1 MKVWISLLVIYS
13 SFFIW
18 YTDLGGKLT
27 DDEIEYYAN
36 KFESNALKDGRVIE
50 PRIKE
55 LLQKFME
62 EDSGKQFIMVNVID
76 MSENPTFPD
85 GTVSDESSDV
95 LMNEYMEHMY
105 GELFKRASHPA
116 YFGGAINGS
125 MDLVGIE
132 NAEVW
137 ETAALFR
144 YKSRRSFLEIVTH
157 PDMYSKHKYKIAA
170 LEKTIAFPVENQF
183 YLGDPRLLASLI
195 FLIIGLLLKPPIY
208 TKKIINRA

>member
-36 KFESNALKDGRVIE
+36 KFESNALKDGRVLE

-62 EDSGKQFIMVNVID
+62 EDSGKQFIMINVID

-85 GTVSDESSDV
+85 GTVSEESPDV

-105 GELFKRASHPA
+105 GELLKRASHPA
-116 YFGGAINGS
+116 YMGSAVNDS

-137 ETAALFR
+137 ETAALIR
-144 YKSRRSFLEIVTH
+144 YKSRRAFLEIVT
-157 PDMYSKHKYKIAA
+157 PSKD
-170 LEKTIAFPVENQF
+170 EQQT
-183 YLGDPRLLASLI
+183 
-195 FLIIGLLLKPPIY
+195 
-208 TKKIINRA
+208 

>member
-18 YTDLGGKLT
+18 YIDIGGKLS
-27 DDEIEYYAN
+27 DEEIQYYAD
-36 KFESNALKDGRVIE
+36 KFESNALKDGRVLE
-50 PRIKE
+50 PRIME

-62 EDSGKQFIMVNVID
+62 EDSGKQFLMVNVID

-85 GTVSDESSDV
+85 GTVSEESADN

-105 GELFKRASHPA
+105 GEILKRASHPV
-116 YFGGAINGS
+116 FMGSSVNNS

-144 YKSRRSFLEIVTH
+144 YKSRRAFLEIVTH
-157 PDMYSKHKYKIAA
+157 PDMNSKHKYKIAA
-170 LEKTIAFPVENQF
+170 LEKTIAFPVETQL
-183 YLGDPRLLASLI
+183 YLGDPRLLLGLI
-195 FLIIGLLLKPPIY
+195 FLIIGLLVRPIAR
-208 TKKIINRA
+208 K

>member
-1 MKVWISLLVIYS
+1 MKIWASLIIIYGL
-13 SFFIW
+13 FFAW
-18 YTDLGGKLT
+18 YTDFGGKLS
-27 DDEIEYYAN
+27 DKEIQYFSD

-50 PRIKE
+50 PRTKE
-55 LLQKFME
+55 LLQKFMK
-62 EDSGKQFIMVNVID
+62 EDSGKQFMMVNVID
-76 MSENPTFPD
+76 MSENPIFPD
-85 GTVSDESSDV
+85 GTVAEESSDV

-116 YFGGAINGS
+116 YFGGVINGS

-183 YLGDPRLLASLI
+183 YLGDPRLLLSFIL
-195 FLIIGLLLKPPIY
+195 LIIGLLLRPV
-208 TKKIINRA
+208 TRQ

>member
-1 MKVWISLLVIYS
+1 MKVWTFLIIIYGL
-13 SFFIW
+13 FFAW
-18 YTDLGGKLT
+18 YTDFGGKLS
-27 DDEIEYYAN
+27 DEEIEYYAN
-36 KFESNALKDGRVIE
+36 KFESNALKDGRVLE

-85 GTVSDESSDV
+85 GTVAEESSDV

-105 GELFKRASHPA
+105 GELLKRASHPA
-116 YFGGAINGS
+116 YFGNAVNGS

-137 ETAALFR
+137 ERAILVR

-157 PDMYSKHKYKIAA
+157 PDMNSKHKYKIAA
-170 LEKTIAFPVENQF
+170 LEKTIAFPVENQL
-183 YLGDPRLLASLI
+183 YLGDPRLLLGFILLI
-195 FLIIGLLLKPPIY
+195 VGLLLKPI
-208 TKKIINRA
+208 TRR

>member
-50 PRIKE
+50 PRTKE

-62 EDSGKQFIMVNVID
+62 EDSGKQFMMVNVID

-105 GELFKRASHPA
+105 VELFKRASHPA
-116 YFGGAINGS
+116 YFGNAVNGS
-125 MDLVGIE
+125 MDIVGIE

-137 ETAALFR
+137 ERAILVR

-157 PDMYSKHKYKIAA
+157 PDMNSKHKYKIAA

-183 YLGDPRLLASLI
+183 YLGDPRLLLGFI
-195 FLIIGLLLKPPIY
+195 LLIIGLLLSPV
-208 TKKIINRA
+208 TRR

>member
-36 KFESNALKDGRVIE
+36 KFESNALKDGRVLD
-50 PRIKE
+50 PRGMDLI
-55 LLQKFME
+55 QKFME
-62 EDSGKQFIMVNVID
+62 EDSGKQFLMVNVID

-85 GTVSDESSDV
+85 GTVSEESADN

-105 GELFKRASHPA
+105 GEILKRASHPV
-116 YFGGAINGS
+116 FMGSSVNNS

-144 YKSRRSFLEIVTH
+144 YKSRRAFLEIVIH
-157 PDMYSKHKYKIAA
+157 PDMNSKHKYKIAA
-170 LEKTIAFPVENQF
+170 LEKTIAFPVETQL
-183 YLGDPRLLASLI
+183 YLGDPRLLLGFI
-195 FLIIGLLLKPPIY
+195 FLILGLLLRPI
-208 TKKIINRA
+208 TRR

>member
-85 GTVSDESSDV
+85 GAVSDESSDV

-105 GELFKRASHPA
+105 VELFKRASHPA
-116 YFGGAINGS
+116 YFGNAVNGS
-125 MDLVGIE
+125 MDIVGIE

-137 ETAALFR
+137 ERAILVR

-157 PDMYSKHKYKIAA
+157 PDMNSKHKYKIAA

-183 YLGDPRLLASLI
+183 YLGDPRLLLGFI
-195 FLIIGLLLKPPIY
+195 LLIIGLLLSPV
-208 TKKIINRA
+208 TRR

>member
-1 MKVWISLLVIYS
+1 M
-13 SFFIW
+13 
-18 YTDLGGKLT
+18 
-27 DDEIEYYAN
+27 
-36 KFESNALKDGRVIE
+36 
-50 PRIKE
+50 
-55 LLQKFME
+55 
-62 EDSGKQFIMVNVID
+62 MVNVID
-76 MSENPTFPD
+76 MSDNPIFPD
-85 GTVSDESSDV
+85 GTVAEESSDV

-170 LEKTIAFPVENQF
+170 LEKTIAFPVENRL
-183 YLGDPRLLASLI
+183 YLGDPRLLLGLI
-195 FLIIGLLLKPPIY
+195 FLIIGLLIRPI
-208 TKKIINRA
+208 TRR

>member
-1 MKVWISLLVIYS
+1 MKVWISLIVIYL

-36 KFESNALKDGRVIE
+36 KFESNASKDGRVLD
-50 PRIKE
+50 PATKE

-62 EDSGKQFIMVNVID
+62 EDSGKQFMMVNVID
-76 MSENPTFPD
+76 MSETPTFPD
-85 GTVSDESSDV
+85 GTVSEESPDI

-157 PDMYSKHKYKIAA
+157 PDMNSKHKYKIAA

-183 YLGDPRLLASLI
+183 YLGDPRLLLSFIL
-195 FLIIGLLLKPPIY
+195 LIIGLLLRPI
-208 TKKIINRA
+208 TRR

>member
-36 KFESNALKDGRVIE
+36 KFESNALKDGRVLE
-50 PRIKE
+50 PRMKE
-55 LLQKFME
+55 LLQKFVE

-85 GTVSDESSDV
+85 GTVAEESPDV

-105 GELFKRASHPA
+105 SELLKRASHPVYMGSA
-116 YFGGAINGS
+116 VNNS

-183 YLGDPRLLASLI
+183 YLGDPRLLLGFI
-195 FLIIGLLLKPPIY
+195 LLIIGLLLRPV
-208 TKKIINRA
+208 TRQ

>member
-1 MKVWISLLVIYS
+1 
-13 SFFIW
+13 
-18 YTDLGGKLT
+18 
-27 DDEIEYYAN
+27 
-36 KFESNALKDGRVIE
+36 
-50 PRIKE
+50 
-55 LLQKFME
+55 ME
-62 EDSGKQFIMVNVID
+62 EDSGKQFMMVNVID

-85 GTVSDESSDV
+85 GTVAEESSDV

-183 YLGDPRLLASLI
+183 YLGDPRLLLSFIL
-195 FLIIGLLLKPPIY
+195 LIIGLLLRPV
-208 TKKIINRA
+208 TKQ